1 VGVLPKKRISFSIPV
16 PPSENHCFINIG
28 NRRVLSRDAKDFMRE
43 AALKAKI
50 AAKGVNWRIEN
61 GRKVVILLYFYFPN
75 KRKKDT
81 HNTLKV
87 LMDAFQGI
95 LYEDDYWALPRIM
108 DFEIDRDNPR
118 LDLVVYMK

>member
-1 VGVLPKKRISFSIPV
+1 M
-16 PPSENHCFINIG
+16 
-28 NRRVLSRDAKDFMRE
+28 SRDAEDFMRE